1 MLAISA
7 TRDEAEDL
15 ARAHGAAHAG
25 QLWLA
30 EP

>member
-15 ARAHGAAHAG
+15 ARVHGAAHAG
-25 QLWLA
+25 QIWLA
-30 EP
+30 